1 MNRLEESLILLAQN
15 AENLQ
20 DEATPKVIGEINTKI
35 IGILGTVETILYQ
48 VGGGLIILAIILS
61 GFRYLTGDAKGGKS
75 ALIAAITGLAI
86 ILFAYFILN
95 TLCLSLTEKGCYA
108 NTYPEIPAP

>member
-1 MNRLEESLILLAQN
+1 MNRLEESLILIAQN

-20 DEATPKVIGEINTKI
+20 NEATQPVITEINNKI
-35 IGILGTVETILYQ
+35 LNILSSVQTLLYQ
-48 VGGGLIILAIILS
+48 VGGGLIILAVVLS

-86 ILFAYFILN
+86 ILLAYFILD
-95 TLCLSLTEKGCYA
+95 TLCISITQQGCYT
-108 NTYPEIPAP
+108 NTYPEIPAS